1 MRENRTSGIVR
12 GAPGNGRSYRE
23 IALGEARRI
32 LQGENPCREGGVE
45 RFPCKG

>member
-23 IALGEARRI
+23 ISFTI
-32 LQGENPCREGGVE
+32 LETVP
-45 RFPCKG
+45 